1 MLLLSQVAL
10 SLNLPVYVPLQLLR
24 AGGQR
29 FFIMTVDQ
37 GRAGC
42 SCDGNRPSRVLMSTF
57 DLTRERLETTIRTA
71 DNTSIEPGVR
81 TTPSI
86 SKRREEALYTAG
98 RLTSAV
104 PYILVRAGTV
114 EDRAREWRAG
124 DYPNRH
130 DGISHP
136 DPQADICEA
145 SHVLERWDNG

>member
-1 MLLLSQVAL
+1 MA
-10 SLNLPVYVPLQLLR
+10 
-24 AGGQR
+24 
-29 FFIMTVDQ
+29 VDQ

-57 DLTRERLETTIRTA
+57 DLTKKRLETIIRTA

-86 SKRREEALYTAG
+86 SKCREEASYTAG

-104 PYILVRAGTV
+104 PHILVRAGTV
-114 EDRAREWRAG
+114 EDRAREWRAS
-124 DYPNRH
+124 DYSNRH

-136 DPQADICEA
+136 NPQADISEA
-145 SHVLERWDNG
+145 AHVLERRDDG